1 MKRRITN
8 FDGRSPFYPLFFLVL
23 FLTLGVNKGL
33 VFAQTITPA
42 TDGTGTVV
50 TTEGNQINITGG
62 KTSGDGANLFHN
74 FQEFGLSDGQ
84 IANFLSRPEIVNILG
99 QISGGNPSLI
109 NGLIQVTGGNSHL
122 FLLNPAGI
130 VFGPNAAL
138 NVLGDFTAT
147 TATSLG
153 FDNGILQ
160 VFGNNNYTTLVGNPI
175 YFSFDNI
182 QPGSLINFADLAV
195 RSGQSLSLIGGTI
208 LSTGSIAAPQGN
220 LIITAVPGESIL
232 RISQPGHLLSLEV
245 SLSNLKTEAF
255 NPLSLPE
262 LLTGGGNIIDANQVR
277 FNEAGQVVLSGYALG
292 IGNGDVVIQPTNQS
306 NQSATI
312 ISGNATLSAA
322 NNLTLVASNLQAT
335 GDLNLFAGNGLKIRD
350 FMDSRLRGNDSDSGN
365 DSDNLDY
372 QLPGNKSYQ
381 NPFSAIAGGNMNL
394 TGLQKIDIF
403 ALNSVNQGATF
414 QAGGDITLISGGN
427 IATDAHFATEGNF
440 FIRTVAGDF
449 GDFISYYDP
458 IISADGNVSFDEYT
472 GVSLK
477 VEATGG
483 IDAGNITIT
492 NPDVT
497 LSGLPDP
504 DAEILANSPALILR
518 SGVSSLTNP
527 ANIPPDLTVINTAFL
542 SDSEQ
547 LNRDISVSQI
557 STPGGPV
564 IINSGG
570 QLIID
575 RIVTQGGDI
584 NLFAQGN
591 MQIMGLLNSSADNGG
606 NVTINGLTN
615 VDIFAIDAQG
625 LASDGTGGNV
635 NINAGNFFQARG
647 SFVDQ
652 NNRTASISTAGTV
665 SGGSISIRHA
675 GGSETPFIVGNATTN
690 GTAAALT
697 TGSETISPTFEVPV
711 DDDGIYTQGNIT
723 IITTSNPVSEPPE
736 EDIAVPIDSETTE
749 ETPTEETTVETPTE
763 ETTVETLIEETPIEE
778 TPIEETPIEET
789 PIEETPIEETP
800 TQEITSQ
807 AEEPE
812 ITTVNAIAEPS
823 VSTVPESTNS
833 PTIVE
838 SNPAIEQNNSQSVI
852 SSDSSTEIANV
863 LTGSESTEN
872 SSQTVLNSSSD
883 TTVGEILPDNSIK
896 VGLRNI
902 PLGIKTE
909 IANRIDAGEISE
921 AVPFIDRVFTEEVIA
936 GSQVETS
943 QPQLNSFESI
953 QEELKNISVA
963 TQKKFA
969 LVYTVIRDEQLDVIL
984 VPINGAPIYR
994 PIRDAGRKN
1003 MLPVVKDFMEKIT
1016 SHRYRRNNRYL
1027 ASAQQLY
1034 QWMIEPIEPDLE
1046 QLNIDTLV
1054 FVMDA
1059 QLRSIPLAALHDGE
1073 KFLIEKYSLGLIPSV
1088 NLTDTSYQS
1097 LANAKLL
1104 AMGSSTF
1111 KEHNLADLPG
1121 VPLEVSTI
1129 TQAWSGDSFLNEAF
1143 TWENLHHQ
1151 ISQHNYG
1158 IVHLATHAE
1167 FVPDAPS
1174 DSYIQL
1180 WDRKLS
1186 LSELREF
1193 LLERSSPINL
1203 MILSACHSALGNETS
1218 ELGFA
1223 GLAVQAKVK
1232 SAIGSIWYVDDR
1244 ATLGLMSELYRQIRL
1259 AFQDSENPGETDK
1272 KSKLKAEIL
1281 REAQIAMLRGDVR
1294 IENGHLIALNSDDDI
1309 LLPPEITVDQETFQH
1324 PYYWAGFTL
1333 VGSPW

>member
-1 MKRRITN
+1 M
-8 FDGRSPFYPLFFLVL
+8 
-23 FLTLGVNKGL
+23 
-33 VFAQTITPA
+33 
-42 TDGTGTVV
+42 
-50 TTEGNQINITGG
+50 
-62 KTSGDGANLFHN
+62 
-74 FQEFGLSDGQ
+74 
-84 IANFLSRPEIVNILG
+84 
-99 QISGGNPSLI
+99 
-109 NGLIQVTGGNSHL
+109 
-122 FLLNPAGI
+122 
-130 VFGPNAAL
+130 
-138 NVLGDFTAT
+138 
-147 TATSLG
+147 
-153 FDNGILQ
+153 
-160 VFGNNNYTTLVGNPI
+160 
-175 YFSFDNI
+175 
-182 QPGSLINFADLAV
+182 
-195 RSGQSLSLIGGTI
+195 
-208 LSTGSIAAPQGN
+208 
-220 LIITAVPGESIL
+220 
-232 RISQPGHLLSLEV
+232 
-245 SLSNLKTEAF
+245 
-255 NPLSLPE
+255 
-262 LLTGGGNIIDANQVR
+262 
-277 FNEAGQVVLSGYALG
+277 
-292 IGNGDVVIQPTNQS
+292 
-306 NQSATI
+306 
-312 ISGNATLSAA
+312 
-322 NNLTLVASNLQAT
+322 
-335 GDLNLFAGNGLKIRD
+335 
-350 FMDSRLRGNDSDSGN
+350 
-365 DSDNLDY
+365 
-372 QLPGNKSYQ
+372 
-381 NPFSAIAGGNMNL
+381 
-394 TGLQKIDIF
+394 
-403 ALNSVNQGATF
+403 
-414 QAGGDITLISGGN
+414 
-427 IATDAHFATEGNF
+427 
-440 FIRTVAGDF
+440 
-449 GDFISYYDP
+449 
-458 IISADGNVSFDEYT
+458 
-472 GVSLK
+472 
-477 VEATGG
+477 
-483 IDAGNITIT
+483 
-492 NPDVT
+492 
-497 LSGLPDP
+497 
-504 DAEILANSPALILR
+504 
-518 SGVSSLTNP
+518 
-527 ANIPPDLTVINTAFL
+527 
-542 SDSEQ
+542 
-547 LNRDISVSQI
+547 
-557 STPGGPV
+557 
-564 IINSGG
+564 
-570 QLIID
+570 
-575 RIVTQGGDI
+575 
-584 NLFAQGN
+584 
-591 MQIMGLLNSSADNGG
+591 
-606 NVTINGLTN
+606 
-615 VDIFAIDAQG
+615 
-625 LASDGTGGNV
+625 
-635 NINAGNFFQARG
+635 
-647 SFVDQ
+647 
-652 NNRTASISTAGTV
+652 
-665 SGGSISIRHA
+665 
-675 GGSETPFIVGNATTN
+675 
-690 GTAAALT
+690 
-697 TGSETISPTFEVPV
+697 
-711 DDDGIYTQGNIT
+711 
-723 IITTSNPVSEPPE
+723 
-736 EDIAVPIDSETTE
+736 
-749 ETPTEETTVETPTE
+749 
-763 ETTVETLIEETPIEE
+763 
-778 TPIEETPIEET
+778 
-789 PIEETPIEETP
+789 
-800 TQEITSQ
+800 
-807 AEEPE
+807 
-812 ITTVNAIAEPS
+812 
-823 VSTVPESTNS
+823 
-833 PTIVE
+833 
-838 SNPAIEQNNSQSVI
+838 
-852 SSDSSTEIANV
+852 
-863 LTGSESTEN
+863 TGSESTEN

-1016 SHRYRRNNRYL
+1016 SPRYRRNNRYL

-1111 KEHNLADLPG
+1111 KEHNLSDLPG